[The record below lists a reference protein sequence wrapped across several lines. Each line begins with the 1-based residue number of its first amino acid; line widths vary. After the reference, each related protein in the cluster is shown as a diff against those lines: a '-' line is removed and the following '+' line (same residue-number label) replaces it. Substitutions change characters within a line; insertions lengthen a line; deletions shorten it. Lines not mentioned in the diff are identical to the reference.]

1 LIFSPLAPNLSIIPQ
16 NRLGYS
22 LAEWLFYRLKL
33 TKLAKMAEVKN
44 TPIQGVVEIFPRIFP
59 DNRGYFFE
67 SFRQD
72 WLEKAGFSEVW
83 VQDNQ
88 SFSQKGTVRGLHFQ
102 NAPFA
107 QAKLVRVI
115 SGKVLD
121 VALDLRKDSPTFGQF
136 YSTILDSE
144 KNNLLYIPA
153 GFGHGFSVLEDAVFV
168 YKCSNYYNK
177 GSEGGILWSDPALG
191 IDWMVD
197 EPIISEKDQVWPTLE
212 EFRIQTGGGL

>member
-1 LIFSPLAPNLSIIPQ
+1 
-16 NRLGYS
+16 
-22 LAEWLFYRLKL
+22 
-33 TKLAKMAEVKN
+33 MAEIKI
-44 TPIQGVVEIFPRIFP
+44 TPISGVVEIFPRIFP

-72 WLEKAGFSEVW
+72 WLEKLGISENW

-168 YKCSNYYNK
+168 YKCSNYYHK
-177 GSEGGILWSDPALG
+177 ASEGGILWSDPSLG

-197 EPIISEKDQVWPTLE
+197 EPIISEKDQAWPTLE
-212 EFRIQTGGGL
+212 QFRTQTGGGL